1 MANTGPASALISQ
14 TCRRSCTS
22 SGRER
27 GHYQVDSTLFE
38 SDPTAAQPGLPPVV
52 DEALCDPIGGLSC
65 CGTDSSAFHQTIRK
79 SKDRRVSC
87 PSRSVPLIG
96 RSHYDDNAAGGD
108 FWIYNGNAGD
118 SPLAE
123 GSCGFGASETTVH
136 SFTAPLD
143 GDYLIALAS
152 PDPKTLFVRESCGV
166 APTELACDFEF
177 GAEDTNLAINLIEGQ
192 TVYIFVDNIFGNED
206 GYTLSISP
214 FATHQLDSATVY
226 RNEAWARSWSQV
238 WDRGAA
244 ELLESGDL
252 NDATETR
259 SISMGLLTHLSEV
272 VSPRRH
278 HPSYLISTSLR
289 GV

>member
-1 MANTGPASALISQ
+1 M
-14 TCRRSCTS
+14 
-22 SGRER
+22 
-27 GHYQVDSTLFE
+27 
-38 SDPTAAQPGLPPVV
+38 
-52 DEALCDPIGGLSC
+52 
-65 CGTDSSAFHQTIRK
+65 
-79 SKDRRVSC
+79 
-87 PSRSVPLIG
+87 
-96 RSHYDDNAAGGD
+96 
-108 FWIYNGNAGD
+108 IYNGNAGD

-214 FATHQLDSATVY
+214 C
-226 RNEAWARSWSQV
+226 
-238 WDRGAA
+238 
-244 ELLESGDL
+244 
-252 NDATETR
+252 
-259 SISMGLLTHLSEV
+259 
-272 VSPRRH
+272 
-278 HPSYLISTSLR
+278 HPSTGLSD
-289 GV
+289 GVQK